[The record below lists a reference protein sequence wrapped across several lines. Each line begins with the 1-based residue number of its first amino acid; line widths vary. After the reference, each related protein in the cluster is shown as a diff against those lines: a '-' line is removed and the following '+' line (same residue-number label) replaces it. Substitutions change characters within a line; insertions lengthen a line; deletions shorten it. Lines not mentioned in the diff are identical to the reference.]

1 MSLRHSYTLL
11 APLYD
16 AAVAAASQGMRR
28 DSLAALG
35 DTGDEPILMLGV
47 GTGLD
52 LPLLPAGAW
61 AVGLDLTP
69 AMLQRARRR
78 IPADAEVHLQQG
90 DAMALPYRDAAFD
103 TVVLHL
109 ILAVVPEPPRLLA
122 EAVRVT
128 RPGGRLLVLDKF
140 LRRGQ
145 RAPLRRLLT
154 PVSGRIATRM
164 DVVLEDLLEAQ
175 PELVVEEDRPA
186 LAGGWFRRVR
196 LRKR

>member
-78 IPADAEVHLQQG
+78 VPADAEVHLQQG